1 MGDSGGCQRLWPGC
15 HATLWKRRVMRV
27 RTSVHASCPGALC
40 SPLPFVWS
48 AGARMSLVEQL
59 RALTAQ
65 ISWSEVKSV
74 FEYVLYLLAVI
85 AVLGC
90 LIRLGT
96 IRKTIADFRESRGP
110 IWDLRNTVNQLN
122 ELAPLIRTLADQV
135 DLMDERVQAW
145 GKQVTELQVEAS
157 SVRTDA
163 EDSAQTEQD
172 GDGLTPPIE
181 IRPAEDVEDPNW
193 LLLRDIWRRNTRRLE
208 YVIDQIG
215 DGRTKIA
222 FDRLPRTNYERIIN
236 KLQGQKRISVGA
248 ANASRSLIEEFNR
261 YRPRNRAVPDEVI
274 GGLKTLDHQLDREIV
289 PISTVVAA
297 EEDDRPTTRSPS
309 VRRSTPVARAPA
321 INLSQT
327 SPSAENNSGQP
338 NV

>member
-1 MGDSGGCQRLWPGC
+1 MKG
-15 HATLWKRRVMRV
+15 
-27 RTSVHASCPGALC
+27 
-40 SPLPFVWS
+40 
-48 AGARMSLVEQL
+48 
-59 RALTAQ
+59 
-65 ISWSEVKSV
+65 V
-74 FEYVLYLLAVI
+74 FEYALYFLAVI

-96 IRKTIADFRESRGP
+96 IRQTIADFRDSRGP

-122 ELAPLIRTLADQV
+122 ELAPLMRTLADQV

-163 EDSAQTEQD
+163 EDGVQIEQ
-172 GDGLTPPIE
+172 GGGGITPPIE
-181 IRPAEDVEDPNW
+181 IRPEEEGEDPNW
-193 LLLRDIWRRNTRRLE
+193 HLLRDIWRRNTRRLE

-236 KLQGQKRISVGA
+236 KLQGQKLISVGA
-248 ANASRSLIEEFNR
+248 ANASRDLIEEFNR

-274 GGLKTLDHQLDREIV
+274 GALKTLDHQLDREIV

-297 EEDDRPTTRSPS
+297 EEEDRPTPRPPS
-309 VRRSTPVARAPA
+309 SKKSVSLAKPPT
-321 INLSQT
+321 INIGQT
-327 SPSAENNSGQP
+327 ALPAENIGGQP
-338 NV
+338 NA